1 MSTLIL
7 EQRVGLGESLAR
19 STEANL
25 EDYGGTAPSDLLTL
39 QQLCVNIVN
48 IPLIILLD
56 EPSLAQEFF

>member
-25 EDYGGTAPSDLLTL
+25 EDYGGTAPSDTR
-39 QQLCVNIVN
+39 
-48 IPLIILLD
+48 
-56 EPSLAQEFF
+56 